1 VAQAQ
6 YEGHKLSTEE
16 VGVFFALLAA
26 GANDTTRHS
35 MAHVLTLFDQHPY
48 QLAYLMEDFE
58 ARADDAVNEALRM
71 EPPLMHFRR
80 TALADY
86 ELGGVT
92 IKKGDKVV
100 MWYISSNR
108 DAEVFEN
115 PDVFD
120 IKRSTKLNPHQAF
133 GGGGPHYCLGHM
145 LGRAVLKAQ
154 MREIYSRMKDLK
166 VGERDVLL
174 SNFMNGVK
182 RLPATWTAEESRS
195 HSGT

>member
-1 VAQAQ
+1 
-6 YEGHKLSTEE
+6 
-16 VGVFFALLAA
+16 
-26 GANDTTRHS
+26 
-35 MAHVLTLFDQHPY
+35 
-48 QLAYLMEDFE
+48 
-58 ARADDAVNEALRM
+58 
-71 EPPLMHFRR
+71 MHFRR

-100 MWYISSNR
+100 MWYISSNS

-115 PDVFD
+115 PEDFE
-120 IKRSTKLNPHQAF
+120 IKRSTKLKPHQAF
-133 GGGGPHYCLGHM
+133 GGGGPHYCLGQM

-154 MREIYSRMKDLK
+154 MREIYSRMKGLN

-182 RLPATWTAEESRS
+182 RFLLPGRPRKAEAAQGLRYRPTMRDVRDQARVCSAAPTREC
-195 HSGT
+195 